1 MLYKQNGKVT
11 SVTVDMGMPTFSPET
26 LPTTLKARALS
37 KDGRSAAEAKALPD
51 SAIIGVP
58 IIAAGTEYKATCLA
72 VGNPHCVI
80 FSKFVDK
87 EPVAKAGAEIECNAA
102 FPQRT
107 NVEFVRAVG
116 TNELKM
122 RTWERGNGET
132 LACGTG
138 ASAAVVAAVLN
149 GYCRLGEDITV
160 KVRGGVLTVKYT
172 GDTVYLTGGASL
184 SFEGEVEI

>member
-1 MLYKQNGKVT
+1 M
-11 SVTVDMGMPTFSPET
+11 
-26 LPTTLKARALS
+26 
-37 KDGRSAAEAKALPD
+37 
-51 SAIIGVP
+51 
-58 IIAAGTEYKATCLA
+58 
-72 VGNPHCVI
+72 
-80 FSKFVDK
+80 DK